1 VGRLRRVSCSSP
13 GIARRRRGRGFEY
26 LDEHGRHIEDGE
38 TLERIRALVIP
49 PAWTDVWICADPNGH
64 LQAVG
69 TDAAGRRQYLY
80 HPRWRAR
87 RDQQK
92 FDRMLDFARA
102 LPRVRRVVRRDL
114 GDAELTRERVLACA
128 VRLLDRGLFRVG
140 SEEYA
145 EENGS
150 YGLATLER
158 QHVSVEPRHRL
169 VFDYAAKGGVR
180 RVQAV
185 RDREAHAVIAGLK
198 QRRSRDRNLLAYRN
212 GRWRQVRSS
221 DVNDYL
227 KAAAGDDFTAKDFR
241 TWHATVLAA
250 VAVAAAPAALSETA
264 RKRTIAAVVADV
276 AEHLGNTPAVCRASY
291 IDPRVFDRYRAGAT
305 IACTLDGLDELE
317 TAPAALQRRIELA
330 VLQLLE
336 DDGELTARAATRA
349 GAARRGRRERRT
361 PRRPGRRTVGSS
373 GAAAGRR

>member
-1 VGRLRRVSCSSP
+1 VSCASP

-26 LDEHGRHIEDGE
+26 LDERGRRVEDAE
-38 TLERIRALVIP
+38 LLERIRALVVP
-49 PAWTDVWICADPNGH
+49 PAWTDVWICPDPDGH

-114 GDAELTRERVLACA
+114 AGDGLTRERVLACA

-145 EENGS
+145 EVNGS

-158 QHVSVEPRHRL
+158 QHVTVEPRHGL
-169 VFDYAAKGGVR
+169 VFDYTAKGGVR

-185 RDREAHAVIAGLK
+185 RDREAHAVIAELK
-198 QRRSRDRNLLAYRN
+198 RRRSRDRSLLAYAN
-212 GRWRQVRSS
+212 GRWKPVRSA

-227 KAAAGDDFTAKDFR
+227 KDAAGEGFTAKDFR

-250 VAVAAAPAALSETA
+250 VALAAAPESGSETA

-305 IACTLDGLDELE
+305 IARTLDGLDELE
-317 TAPAALQRRIELA
+317 AAPAALQRRIELA
-330 VLQLLE
+330 VLELLE
-336 DDGELTARAATRA
+336 NDELRAPAAARA
-349 GAARRGRRERRT
+349 GAARRDRRARRT
-361 PRRPGRRTVGSS
+361 PRRPGRRTAGSP